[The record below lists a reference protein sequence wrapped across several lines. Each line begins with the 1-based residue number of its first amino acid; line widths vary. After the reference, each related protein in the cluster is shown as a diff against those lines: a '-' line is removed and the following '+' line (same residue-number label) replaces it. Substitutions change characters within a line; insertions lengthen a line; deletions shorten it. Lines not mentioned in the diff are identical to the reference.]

1 MLHHNPCLERDPL
14 LLPPAGKC
22 THTVQTKGEN
32 INLCWSPNGQAIAV
46 GNKEDVI
53 TIIDTKSYKIVHE
66 EQFKY
71 EVRCRPGGGV
81 GWGGG
86 GGADTYCGY
95 AYTADRFSFPGA
107 VQKRKS
113 IYKVCLLLDSCS

>member
-1 MLHHNPCLERDPL
+1 MHHIRVVCNGPTPTPVPPCPHPAPTPPRPAPPRPTLPP
-14 LLPPAGKC
+14 PPAGKC

-71 EVRCRPGGGV
+71 EVRREL
-81 GWGGG
+81 GGG
-86 GGADTYCGY
+86 GGEGGRVGLRTGLH
-95 AYTADRFSFPGA
+95 GA
-107 VQKRKS
+107 CPS
-113 IYKVCLLLDSCS
+113 

>member
-1 MLHHNPCLERDPL
+1 M
-14 LLPPAGKC
+14 
-22 THTVQTKGEN
+22 QTKGEN

-71 EVRCRPGGGV
+71 EVRLSLG
-81 GWGGG
+81 GWGWGWG
-86 GGADTYCGY
+86 WG
-95 AYTADRFSFPGA
+95 
-107 VQKRKS
+107 
-113 IYKVCLLLDSCS
+113 

>member
-1 MLHHNPCLERDPL
+1 MCHLPALCYYWSPP
-14 LLPPAGKC
+14 PPAGKC

-71 EVRCRPGGGV
+71 EVRLSLGDGGRSLPV
-81 GWGGG
+81 
-86 GGADTYCGY
+86 
-95 AYTADRFSFPGA
+95 
-107 VQKRKS
+107 
-113 IYKVCLLLDSCS
+113 

>member
-1 MLHHNPCLERDPL
+1 MCHLPALCYYWSP
-14 LLPPAGKC
+14 PPAGKC

-53 TIIDTKSYKIVHE
+53 TIIDTKSYKIILE

-71 EVRCRPGGGV
+71 EVRLSFGGKGV
-81 GWGGG
+81 RV
-86 GGADTYCGY
+86 GGA
-95 AYTADRFSFPGA
+95 RSPP
-107 VQKRKS
+107 V
-113 IYKVCLLLDSCS
+113 